1 MNINYLLKLA
11 VWFKLGWP
19 FAVAVFNAMSDG
31 KITKNELL
39 AAVDLAIGDDDEII
53 LWKSK

>member
-19 FAVAVFNAMSDG
+19 FAVTVFNAMSDG